1 MRGGGITG
9 VDFSDNS
16 KNPNRYHEREVW
28 KNIDFGISQCNWAR
42 IAQPVEHCTYEVTL

>member
-9 VDFSDNS
+9 IDFSDNS
-16 KNPNRYHEREVW
+16 ENPNRYHESI
-28 KNIDFGISQCNWAR
+28 KNIFFTISQYNWAR